1 MRGNRNVQF
10 FAVILLIGILTYI
23 AFAQNAFGGK
33 IPSAYDIRKGIDI
46 RGGVHATLYAVKSD
60 GTQPTEKELESART
74 TIGKRLDAKQI
85 FDRTL
90 TTDLVNGRIIVE
102 IPYKQGEN
110 DQNPQKAID
119 EIGRTALLT
128 FQEVDE
134 SQVDENGDYLPTGK
148 IVVEGKQVVD
158 ASVTTD
164 PSTGVPLVSLE
175 LDDAGA
181 KSFAEATA
189 RLVGKKIAIYLD
201 DDMITAPLVEEA
213 IPSGKAVINGQRDA
227 KEAAELAA
235 LIRSGALPFKL
246 EAREVSSISPTLGEG
261 AFNITVQAGII
272 AFFVVCLYMLLLY
285 RLPGLLA
292 DIALLGLAVIELLVI
307 SWMGITLTLPGI
319 AGIILSIGMGVDA
332 NIIIF
337 ERIKDELRNG
347 KTLGAAVDSGFKRA
361 FGAIFDSNVTTI
373 LAAVVLIIFGTGAIR
388 GFGVTLCLGVFLS
401 FFTAITASRIM
412 LRAVSS
418 LDIAKNHWLYGA

>member
-1 MRGNRNVQF
+1 MRGNRGAQF
-10 FAVILLIGILTYI
+10 FAVILLIGILTYT
-23 AFAQNAFGGK
+23 AFVPNAFWGK
-33 IPSAYDIRKGIDI
+33 IPGAYNIRKGIDI
-46 RGGVHATLYAVKSD
+46 RGGVHATLYAVKND
-60 GTQPTEKELESART
+60 GTKPTEKELESARS
-74 TIGKRLDAKQI
+74 TIGKRLDGKQI

-90 TTDLVNGRIIVE
+90 TTDLVNGRVIVE
-102 IPYKQGEN
+102 IPYKQGDK

-119 EIGRTALLT
+119 EIGKTALLT

-134 SQVDENGDYLPTGK
+134 SKKDANGDYIPTGK

-158 ASVTTD
+158 ASVNTD
-164 PSTGVPLVSLE
+164 PNTGGVVVSLE
-175 LDDAGA
+175 LNAEGA
-181 KSFAEATA
+181 KNFAEATA
-189 RLVGKKIAIYLD
+189 RLVGQKIAIYLD
-201 DDMITAPLVEEA
+201 DKQITAPKVEEA

-227 KEAAELAA
+227 KEAAELAS

-261 AFNITVQAGII
+261 AFNVTVQAGIVSFLI
-272 AFFVVCLYMLLLY
+272 VCLFMLLLY

-292 DIALLGLAVIELLVI
+292 DIALLGLAVISLLVI

-337 ERIKDELRNG
+337 ERVKDELKSG
-347 KTLGAAVDSGFKRA
+347 KTLGAAIDLGFKRA
-361 FGAIFDSNVTTI
+361 FTAILDSNVTTI
-373 LAAVVLIIFGTGAIR
+373 LAGAVLIIFGTGAIR

-412 LRAVSS
+412 LQAVAN